1 MENFMSN
8 STSTF
13 NFSPRPEA
21 HPMKWADLQ
30 PPVQKAVRDLL
41 LRIEGATRAVKA
53 KETTA
58 VKAKE
63 TTANCFLVYGDRGT
77 GKTTVLLTAKDAC
90 DPQKNIFGEDED
102 KEDAVVDQVITLLC
116 ERGRVLYSMLKQ
128 QFGLN
133 DKKLDEL
140 KIELIQHRRLATDEH
155 GTELVWVVDDE
166 RLKTEILKDARLT
179 AERFTVGRLTADA
192 RNSAKELK
200 NYAVWLDV
208 LDLEPLPSRANLLTT
223 VLTRVRNA
231 LDLSGS
237 DQQTSEA
244 SSILEESVK
253 SSRHQL
259 TQLINDATL
268 MWEDISEPD
277 TRNRANRQVAA
288 ADIYARFQK
297 RFHEAI
303 QALAQELGRRSG
315 RAGTCRPIVLPIDN
329 IDRSTEHLYS
339 IVKLAQMM
347 CCPELWL
354 VMAGDRQD
362 VDTYLERAYWKEL
375 IRIGETAGAS
385 GKIDVSG
392 EDEAFVMARRQ
403 AATASHR
410 LLPPSH
416 RIEVQLLTPQETLQ
430 FKRKDVLGSTGYPP
444 KPGHYV
450 TSITYGEDLM
460 ALSGQGQRIDLR

>member
-297 RFHEAI
+297 RFHEADGVAE
-303 QALAQELGRRSG
+303 QAPVVRSY
-315 RAGTCRPIVLPIDN
+315 CL
-329 IDRSTEHLYS
+329 ST
-339 IVKLAQMM
+339 
-347 CCPELWL
+347 
-354 VMAGDRQD
+354 
-362 VDTYLERAYWKEL
+362 
-375 IRIGETAGAS
+375 
-385 GKIDVSG
+385 
-392 EDEAFVMARRQ
+392 
-403 AATASHR
+403 
-410 LLPPSH
+410 
-416 RIEVQLLTPQETLQ
+416 
-430 FKRKDVLGSTGYPP
+430 
-444 KPGHYV
+444 
-450 TSITYGEDLM
+450 TSIAAPSTSI
-460 ALSGQGQRIDLR
+460 AL